1 VLYECRSLRY
11 FGDMS
16 NEARKQIIS
25 RRTRPSKSPLSREVI
40 VSTALTILERE
51 GLSKLSF
58 RRIATALDTGPAS
71 LYVYLKNLEELYV
84 LILEQALA
92 GVKPAKTPKAPWR
105 KRLKS
110 LLLAYFR
117 ALYTRRGL
125 AQIALST
132 IAGGRNAL
140 HFWEQILALL
150 KEGGAEGKN
159 AAWGMDLLILYVTA
173 IAAEQ
178 NNWRDHG
185 DGPNRIKET
194 VAGVSPEQFPMVF
207 ALKESMFAGN
217 GTSRLE
223 WGLDVL
229 IDGILAQSS
238 APSPITT

>member
-1 VLYECRSLRY
+1 ML
-11 FGDMS
+11 
-16 NEARKQIIS
+16 NEVPRQIVS
-25 RRTRPSKSPLSREVI
+25 RRTRPAKSPLSREVI
-40 VSTALTILERE
+40 VSTALTILERD
-51 GLSKLSF
+51 GLSGLSL

-92 GVKPAKTPKAPWR
+92 GVKLAKTPAAPWR
-105 KRLKS
+105 TRLKS

-117 ALYTRRGL
+117 ALYKRRGL

-132 IAGGRNAL
+132 IAGGRNSL

-150 KEGGAEGKN
+150 KEGGAEGKH
-159 AAWGMDLLILYVTA
+159 AAWGMDILVLYVTA

-178 NNWRDHG
+178 NNWREHG

-194 VAGVSPEQFPMVF
+194 VAGVSPEQFPMLF
-207 ALKESMFAGN
+207 ALKESLFDGN
-217 GTSRLE
+217 SSSRLE

-238 APSPITT
+238 TPSPITT